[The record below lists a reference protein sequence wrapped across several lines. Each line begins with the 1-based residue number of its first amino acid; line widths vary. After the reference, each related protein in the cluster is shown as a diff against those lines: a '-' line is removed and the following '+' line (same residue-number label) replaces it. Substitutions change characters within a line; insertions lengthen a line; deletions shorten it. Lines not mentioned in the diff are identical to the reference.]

1 MFTYKS
7 VQQLWKKLSLF
18 KNKNYIIEIHLTFIL
33 KKIISTDWLGKS
45 EIFRNRLTPSFKLH
59 SGEVCLCVV
68 YLRRAGQCEQQVKCS
83 LSEVEVVFGSQ
94 AELNSAEHRGED
106 WNPPHH

>member
-1 MFTYKS
+1 MDFG
-7 VQQLWKKLSLF
+7 LSA
-18 KNKNYIIEIHLTFIL
+18 K
-33 KKIISTDWLGKS
+33 DWLRKS
-45 EIFRNRLTPSFKLH
+45 EIFRDRLTLYLKLH
-59 SGEVCLCVV
+59 SGKVCSCVV

-83 LSEVEVVFGSQ
+83 FSEVEVVFGSQ